1 MAAIKT
7 NSHAVTATAKG
18 KGKAA
23 PAAPLFAGRGMAAR
37 ATALLQTAALAF
49 ATETSRAA
57 LIANMRA
64 VLGESP
70 TPAQVKAAKTQLVI
84 GWVACR
90 LPVNELPKGKT
101 SPAERL
107 TYAAQV
113 VTAMARCPQEGKA
126 AGNMGSKTARRSP
139 VQERITR
146 NAEKNASLFMGELNL
161 SNAQTQKAKNAK
173 QAVATV
179 AKLSVAPSMAGS
191 GKGKT
196 SQPVTAPAPAEL
208 PAKANWTPD
217 DVVAYLSQQSS
228 MLQDFANKRAKEMPT
243 DMGMAV
249 VTFRKA
255 IIAAA
260 NTYQV
265 RKSTAARPADVL
277 DDKPARKP
285 RAAKA

>member
-1 MAAIKT
+1 MTAKT
-7 NSHAVTATAKG
+7 NARAVTAAATKAKA
-18 KGKAA
+18 KT
-23 PAAPLFAGRGMAAR
+23 AAPLFAGRGHAAR
-37 ATALLQTAALAF
+37 ASALLQTAALAF
-49 ATETSRAA
+49 ATETSRVA
-57 LIANMRA
+57 LIANVRA
-64 VLGESP
+64 VLGENP
-70 TPAQVKAAKTQLVI
+70 TPEQAKAAKTQLVI

-90 LPVNELPKGKT
+90 LPANELPKGKT

-107 TYAAQV
+107 TFAAKV
-113 VTAMARCPQEGKA
+113 VTEMARCPQEGKA

-146 NAEKNASLFMGELNL
+146 NAEKNASVFMGELNL
-161 SNAQTQKAKNAK
+161 SKAQTQKQKNDK
-173 QAVATV
+173 QKAATV

-191 GKGKT
+191 GKGKA
-196 SQPVTAPAPAEL
+196 SQPATTLAPAEL

-249 VTFRKA
+249 VAFRKA

-260 NTYQV
+260 NAYQV

-277 DDKPARKP
+277 DDKPA
-285 RAAKA
+285 KA